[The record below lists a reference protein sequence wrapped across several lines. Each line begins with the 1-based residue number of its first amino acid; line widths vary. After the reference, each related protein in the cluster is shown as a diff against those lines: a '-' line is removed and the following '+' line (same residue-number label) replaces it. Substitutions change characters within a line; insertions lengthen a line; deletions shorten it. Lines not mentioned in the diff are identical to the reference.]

1 MAGKSS
7 KKHRVQLKVNLKD
20 GPGGVI
26 LRKGRVFEGKLE
38 DMPISIQ
45 RAIDDKSTKILHFL
59 EDASEPLVISN
70 NVPDLAKKA
79 VKSGI
84 KPLETKPVKRETSKT
99 VEPTRP
105 SHEADS
111 VITPPTKPRLRQ
123 LKERGE

>member
-26 LRKGRVFEGKLE
+26 LRKGKVFEGKLE
-38 DMPISIQ
+38 DMPMSIQ
-45 RAIDDKSTKILHFL
+45 RAIEDKSTKILHLL

-70 NVPDLAKKA
+70 NVPDLAKKV

-84 KPLETKPVKRETSKT
+84 KPLETKPVKRETPKT

-111 VITPPTKPRLRQ
+111 VITPPVKPRVRQ

>member
-7 KKHRVQLKVNLKD
+7 KQRVQLKVNLKD
-20 GPGGVI
+20 GPGGII

-38 DMPISIQ
+38 DMPMSIQ

-59 EDASEPLVISN
+59 GDTTEPLVISN
-70 NVPDLAKKA
+70 EVPDFAKKSIRA
-79 VKSGI
+79 GI
-84 KPLETKPVKRETSKT
+84 KPLETKPVKRETPKT
-99 VEPTRP
+99 VEPNRP

-111 VITPPTKPRLRQ
+111 VITPPVKPRVRQ